1 MRQYFPVSY
10 SEFHTDQD
18 GNPTG
23 GVTMIFPG
31 HAGEG
36 TPISKGEPLAE
47 LVWQDGIE
55 SLNGRN
61 GLFVEDVI
69 EACLQRM
76 RYFNDSKFRCRENS
90 LAITKLEEAQQWL
103 RQRQRNRF
111 VEGKQSSYETHD
123 S

>member
-1 MRQYFPVSY
+1 MRNYFPSSY
-10 SEFHTDQD
+10 SKFNTDQD

-23 GVTMIFPG
+23 GYTRIFPG
-31 HAGEG
+31 HQGEDDESV
-36 TPISKGEPLAE
+36 PEYVLAE

-55 SLNGRN
+55 VLHGRN

-76 RYFNDSKFRCRENS
+76 RYFNESKFRCRENS

-103 RQRQRNRF
+103 RQRQRNRAI
-111 VEGKQSSYETHD
+111 EGKQSSYETHE